1 MATTLITTFQTWL
14 PHQVSNSADDLIAHL
29 LKTDRLPSDCQLL
42 RHIPV
47 DFQVAPAM
55 VLARIA
61 EQPPQ
66 RVVCCGM
73 AELRSCLSV
82 ESNARWQSDW
92 RFTSVNLHQLL
103 KPTIDTVVSHDAG
116 RFVCNYLYYQVLR
129 TMPALPT
136 IFVHVPLFTDNRVEA
151 IANDFLTLLR

>member
-42 RHIPV
+42 RHVPV

-61 EQPPQ
+61 AQPPQ

-73 AELRSCLSV
+73 AELRSRLSV

-103 KPTIDTVVSHDAG
+103 KPTIETVVSHDAG

-151 IANDFLTLLR
+151 IATDFLTLLR